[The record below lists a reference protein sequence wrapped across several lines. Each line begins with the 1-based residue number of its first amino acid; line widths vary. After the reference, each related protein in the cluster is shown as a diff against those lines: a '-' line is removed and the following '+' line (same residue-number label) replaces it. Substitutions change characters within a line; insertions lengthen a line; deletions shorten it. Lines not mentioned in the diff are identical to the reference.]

1 MNKFIGIGRVTKDIE
16 KKVTQSGKSVVS
28 FTIAIKRDK
37 ETSDFI
43 NCVSWNNTAD
53 FLSQYVSKGDLIS
66 IDGKVQ
72 TRSYDK
78 QDGTKAYITEVITNA
93 VNLLSKVQKEKS
105 QNTSSNY
112 YIDEINTDLTVDD
125 SELPF

>member
-28 FTIAIKRDK
+28 FTLAIKRDK
-37 ETSDFI
+37 ENSDFI